1 MRTVKLVLP
10 YLLIAAGAVL
20 VYQGARV
27 YLQSKLGQTEAQRQ
41 FVEHS
46 SGEPAET
53 ESGVAAPPQDGEA
66 IAKLTIPRLDTE
78 LYVVEGDDDK
88 DLRLGPGHLPGT
100 AMPGADGNCVIAGH
114 RDTHFR
120 VLKDLKKG
128 DEIILETSHGDFR
141 YRVEDT
147 RVVPPTNTKPLLPTS
162 DAELHLITCYPFY
175 YIGSAPKR
183 FVVQAE
189 LEGKAP
195 GPS

>member
-1 MRTVKLVLP
+1 MRTLKLVIP
-10 YLLIAAGAVL
+10 YLLLAAGAVL
-20 VYQGARV
+20 IYQGARV
-27 YLQSKLGQTEAQRQ
+27 YLQSKLGQTEVQRHFQ
-41 FVEHS
+41 EHPG
-46 SGEPAET
+46 GESTVPE
-53 ESGVAAPPQDGEA
+53 VAAPPHDGEA

-78 LYVVEGDDDK
+78 LYVVEGDDDH
-88 DLRLGPGHLPGT
+88 DLRLGPGHMPGT
-100 AMPGADGNCVIAGH
+100 AMPGGAGNCVIAGH

-120 VLKDLKKG
+120 VLKDIRKG

-141 YRVEDT
+141 YRVEGT
-147 RVVPPTNTKPLLPTS
+147 RIVTPTNILPLAPTP

-189 LEGKAP
+189 LEGKDP